1 METNNYLDAR
11 HQSVVK
17 SNDLIQNSRF
27 NLSLQQQKII
37 LFLISRIRPGDKNF
51 GSYKFDIQEF
61 CEVCGIDMDSGK
73 NYADLKSAIK
83 SIADQSVWVK
93 LPDGKETLVRWIE
106 KPFIDNRSGLIQ
118 IKLDHDL
125 MPYLLNLKKNFTK
138 YELIWTLKFRSK
150 YAIRLYELCKSIHY
164 HDTQPME
171 RQFSLDEIRQRLGAE
186 NYKTYQHLKERV
198 LDNAVN
204 EINEFSDKV
213 LSYCPVKKKKTII
226 GVLLSIGSKDPLESL
241 RIQAAIDK
249 EMGLPPGHVTLWDE
263 MSRNGDVPANAS
275 DQH

>member
-37 LFLISRIRPGDKNF
+37 LFLISRIRPSDGNF
-51 GSYKFDIQEF
+51 GLYEFDIQEF
-61 CEVCGIDMDSGK
+61 CQICGINISSGK
-73 NYADLKSAIK
+73 HYTDLKAAIK
-83 SIADQSVWVK
+83 AIADQSIWVK
-93 LPDGKETLVRWIE
+93 LPNGKETLVRWIE
-106 KPFIDNRSGLIQ
+106 KPYIDSGNGLIQ
-118 IKLDHDL
+118 IKLDDDL

-138 YELIWTLKFRSK
+138 YELIWTLHFRSK
-150 YAIRLYELCKSIHY
+150 YTIRLYELCKSFHY
-164 HDTQPME
+164 HDINPLE
-171 RQFSLDEIRQRLGAE
+171 REFSLDELRQRLGAE

-198 LDNAVN
+198 LDNAIT

-213 LSYCPVKKKKTII
+213 LSYRPLKKGKKVI
-226 GVLLSIGSKDPLESL
+226 GIVLSIGSKDSLESL

-249 EMGLPPGHVTLWDE
+249 EMGLPPGQMTLRDE
-263 MSRNGDVPANAS
+263 MCANGDVHI
-275 DQH
+275 QG